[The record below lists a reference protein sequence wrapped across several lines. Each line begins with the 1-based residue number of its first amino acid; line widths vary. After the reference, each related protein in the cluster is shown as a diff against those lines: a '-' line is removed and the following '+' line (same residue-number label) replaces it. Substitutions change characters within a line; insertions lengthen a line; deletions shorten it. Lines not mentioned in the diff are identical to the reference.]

1 MNISLDNYY
10 STRKNVFERI
20 QDASTATKVLMSFM
34 MACFTGIM
42 AQIIIPLPWTP
53 VPITAQTFAVLCSG
67 LFLGKKYGCL
77 SQILYIVLGVAF
89 IPWFGGMTGGL
100 DVFLG
105 STFGFFIGFVI
116 ASYFIGL
123 ITEKYAK
130 ARNFTKMALVI
141 GIANFALIYIPGLA
155 GLALWFNLTQG
166 TTIGIVELLMMGLV
180 PFIVGDIVKIL
191 GAASVSKVFLPDD
204 ICKACPNLKDDLCE
218 NELQNARIVGMDW
231 EVLKKLNPSNEY
243 NAIELFE
250 KIDDLFDTKES
261 VSEICFNC
269 MWHDKCLFYQ
279 KLSNN
284 R

>member
-1 MNISLDNYY
+1 MNINLDNYY
-10 STRKNVFERI
+10 SARKDVFERF
-20 QDASTATKVLMSFM
+20 QDASTATKLLMSLL
-34 MACFTGIM
+34 MACLTGIM

-100 DVFLG
+100 DIFLG
-105 STFGFFIGFVI
+105 STCGFFIGFVI

-130 ARNFTKMALVI
+130 ARSFTKMAMVI

-166 TTIGIVELLMMGLV
+166 ATIGAVDLLMMGLV
-180 PFIVGDIVKIL
+180 PFILGDIVKIL
-191 GAASVSKVFLPDD
+191 GAASLSKVFLP
-204 ICKACPNLKDDLCE
+204 KN
-218 NELQNARIVGMDW
+218 
-231 EVLKKLNPSNEY
+231 
-243 NAIELFE
+243 
-250 KIDDLFDTKES
+250 
-261 VSEICFNC
+261 
-269 MWHDKCLFYQ
+269 
-279 KLSNN
+279 
-284 R
+284 

>member
-1 MNISLDNYY
+1 MNIDIDSYY

-20 QDASTATKVLMSFM
+20 QDASMATKLLMSFM
-34 MACFTGIM
+34 MACITGIM

-77 SQILYIVLGVAF
+77 SQIIYIVLGVAF

-116 ASYFIGL
+116 ASYFVGL

-130 ARNFTKMALVI
+130 ARNFTRMAVTI

-155 GLALWFNLTQG
+155 GLALFMSMQG
-166 TTIGIVELLMMGLV
+166 TPVGIYDLLMMGLI
-180 PFIVGDIVKIL
+180 PFIAGDIVKIL
-191 GAASVSKVFLPDD
+191 GAASVSKVFLP
-204 ICKACPNLKDDLCE
+204 KD
-218 NELQNARIVGMDW
+218 
-231 EVLKKLNPSNEY
+231 
-243 NAIELFE
+243 
-250 KIDDLFDTKES
+250 
-261 VSEICFNC
+261 
-269 MWHDKCLFYQ
+269 
-279 KLSNN
+279 
-284 R
+284 

>member
-1 MNISLDNYY
+1 MDNYY

-20 QDASTATKVLMSFM
+20 QDASTATKILMSLM
-34 MACFTGIM
+34 MACITGIM

-100 DVFLG
+100 DIFLG

-116 ASYFIGL
+116 ASYFIGA

-130 ARNFTKMALVI
+130 ARNFTRMAAVI

-155 GLALWFNLTQG
+155 GLALWYSLTTG
-166 TTIGIVELLMMGLV
+166 ATLGIVDLLMMGLV
-180 PFIVGDIVKIL
+180 PFIAGDIVKIL
-191 GAASVSKVFLPDD
+191 GAASVSKVFLP
-204 ICKACPNLKDDLCE
+204 
-218 NELQNARIVGMDW
+218 
-231 EVLKKLNPSNEY
+231 
-243 NAIELFE
+243 
-250 KIDDLFDTKES
+250 KE
-261 VSEICFNC
+261 
-269 MWHDKCLFYQ
+269 
-279 KLSNN
+279 
-284 R
+284 

>member
-1 MNISLDNYY
+1 MNINMDNYY
-10 STRKNVFERI
+10 SARKNVFERI
-20 QDASTATKVLMSFM
+20 QDSSTATKLLMSFL

-77 SQILYIVLGVAF
+77 SQILYIVLGIAF

-100 DVFLG
+100 DIFLG

-116 ASYFIGL
+116 ASYFIGA

-130 ARNFTKMALVI
+130 ARNFTSMALVI

-166 TTIGIVELLMMGLV
+166 ASIGIIDLLMMGLV
-180 PFIVGDIVKIL
+180 PFILGDIVKIL
-191 GAASVSKVFLPDD
+191 GAAGVSKVFLP
-204 ICKACPNLKDDLCE
+204 
-218 NELQNARIVGMDW
+218 
-231 EVLKKLNPSNEY
+231 
-243 NAIELFE
+243 
-250 KIDDLFDTKES
+250 KE
-261 VSEICFNC
+261 
-269 MWHDKCLFYQ
+269 
-279 KLSNN
+279 
-284 R
+284 